1 MNFRRVLGWC
11 MLLWLVP
18 GVAWAGGTA
27 HFVSEGTTVIVE
39 FDGAGA
45 MRIEEVGQT
54 DAYMIMREGKL
65 YSVASQ
71 DGNPIVIEMGGA
83 MAMVQAMGGKS
94 LFNHG
99 AEEVIS
105 FRDTGRNET
114 VAGLSGPVYEMTFFD
129 EAGNRATETMVLSKD
144 ATVYD
149 MTETMARM
157 SEVLMAAMERPRT
170 ADNIL
175 MREDVLGKGYGILRY
190 GHEFALSH
198 IDSGQPSS
206 ERFDLP
212 AAPMDLSAMSG
223 FMRDGLGARE
233 LEEKSSEP
241 SAIEKKTSKSI
252 KKRASEEADRATD
265 KAVDKVF
272 KKLFGG

>member
-144 ATVYD
+144 ATVD
-149 MTETMARM
+149 R
-157 SEVLMAAMERPRT
+157 
-170 ADNIL
+170 
-175 MREDVLGKGYGILRY
+175 
-190 GHEFALSH
+190 
-198 IDSGQPSS
+198 
-206 ERFDLP
+206 
-212 AAPMDLSAMSG
+212 
-223 FMRDGLGARE
+223 
-233 LEEKSSEP
+233 KS
-241 SAIEKKTSKSI
+241 
-252 KKRASEEADRATD
+252 
-265 KAVDKVF
+265 VV
-272 KKLFGG
+272 